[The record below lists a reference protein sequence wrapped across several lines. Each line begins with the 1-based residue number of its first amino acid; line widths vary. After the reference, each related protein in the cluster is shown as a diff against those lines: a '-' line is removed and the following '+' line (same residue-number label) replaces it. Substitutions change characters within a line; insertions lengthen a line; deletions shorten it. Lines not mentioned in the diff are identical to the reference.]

1 MKCNDFRIFVIVDIV
16 LENNADLA
24 EKLLKKA
31 IPTKEYFE
39 IPGEDGSSKLEQ
51 QHCTD
56 KLSRQLDVY
65 RVSCVVCRVSCVMCR
80 VSCVVCRVSCVV
92 CRVSCDVRSKK
103 SEKLWVEIKYN
114 LK

>member
-1 MKCNDFRIFVIVDIV
+1 MKCNDFCVFLTVDIV

-39 IPGEDGSSKLEQ
+39 IPGEDGNSKLEQ
-51 QHCTD
+51 QHCID

-65 RVSCVVCRVSCVMCR
+65 RVSCDVCRVTYVVCRVT
-80 VSCVVCRVSCVV
+80 
-92 CRVSCDVRSKK
+92 CDV
-103 SEKLWVEIKYN
+103 
-114 LK
+114 